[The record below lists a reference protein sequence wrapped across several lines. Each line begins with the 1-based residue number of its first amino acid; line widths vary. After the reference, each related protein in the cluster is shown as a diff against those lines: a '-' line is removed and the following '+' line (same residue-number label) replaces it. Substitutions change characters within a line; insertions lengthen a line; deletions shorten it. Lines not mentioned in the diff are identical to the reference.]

1 MKGKFYQYS
10 MKFLDGAL
18 AVMVGML
25 VLDVLLGV
33 ASRYLWG
40 AQVKWTEELATLLL
54 VYVSIFGIAAAFDR
68 CAHLGIDALT
78 SHFDSKTRKQ
88 FALFA
93 HVVTLLFVL
102 IVFEIGGWML
112 VRQATVNLNIL
123 PALQVSDVVMFL
135 PLPIGGLFV
144 LLAEIRNLTEDCRRD
159 FNSETEEN

>member
-10 MKFLDGAL
+10 MKFLDGVL

-88 FALFA
+88 LALFA

-102 IVFEIGGWML
+102 
-112 VRQATVNLNIL
+112 QATVNLNIL

-144 LLAEIRNLTEDCRRD
+144 LLSEIRNLTADCCRD

>member
-1 MKGKFYQYS
+1 

-40 AQVKWTEELATLLL
+40 AQVKWTEELDTLLL

-88 FALFA
+88 LALFA
-93 HVVTLLFVL
+93 HVVTLC
-102 IVFEIGGWML
+102 
-112 VRQATVNLNIL
+112 ASP
-123 PALQVSDVVMFL
+123 PAWTTFY
-135 PLPIGGLFV
+135 
-144 LLAEIRNLTEDCRRD
+144 
-159 FNSETEEN
+159 

>member
-1 MKGKFYQYS
+1 MTGNFYRWA
-10 MKFLDGAL
+10 MRILDGLL
-18 AVMVGML
+18 AVMVGLL

-68 CAHLGIDALT
+68 SAHLGIDALT
-78 SHFDSKTRKQ
+78 SHFDAKTRKQ
-88 FALFA
+88 LALSA
-93 HVVTLLFVL
+93 HVVTLAFVV

-112 VRQATVNLNIL
+112 VRQAMVNWNVL

-135 PLPIGGLFV
+135 PLPLGGIFV
-144 LLAEIRNLTEDCRRD
+144 LLSELRNLLADARKDFEHGTEG
-159 FNSETEEN
+159 N

>member
-1 MKGKFYQYS
+1 

-88 FALFA
+88 LALFA
-93 HVVTLLFVL
+93 HVVTL
-102 IVFEIGGWML
+102 
-112 VRQATVNLNIL
+112 
-123 PALQVSDVVMFL
+123 
-135 PLPIGGLFV
+135 LFV

>member
-1 MKGKFYQYS
+1 

-68 CAHLGIDALT
+68 CAHLAFRLKDKKTACTVRSCSDSVICSDRIRDRRLDACQAGNGK
-78 SHFDSKTRKQ
+78 SEYPAGASGVRCR
-88 FALFA
+88 
-93 HVVTLLFVL
+93 HV
-102 IVFEIGGWML
+102 
-112 VRQATVNLNIL
+112 
-123 PALQVSDVVMFL
+123 PAAADRGAVCPACRDTQPD
-135 PLPIGGLFV
+135 GGLPPGFQQ
-144 LLAEIRNLTEDCRRD
+144 
-159 FNSETEEN
+159 

>member
-1 MKGKFYQYS
+1 MMGKFYHYA
-10 MKFLDGAL
+10 MRILDGVL
-18 AVMVGML
+18 AVMVGLL

-68 CAHLGIDALT
+68 SAHLGIDVLT
-78 SHFDSKTRKQ
+78 SHFDLKTKKRL
-88 FALFA
+88 ALFA
-93 HVVTLLFVL
+93 HIVTLAFVV

-112 VRQATVNLNIL
+112 VHQSVVNWNVL

-135 PLPIGGLFV
+135 PLPLGGLFV
-144 LLAEIRNLTEDCRRD
+144 LLSEIRNFLADARR
-159 FNSETEEN
+159 NLKQETEEN